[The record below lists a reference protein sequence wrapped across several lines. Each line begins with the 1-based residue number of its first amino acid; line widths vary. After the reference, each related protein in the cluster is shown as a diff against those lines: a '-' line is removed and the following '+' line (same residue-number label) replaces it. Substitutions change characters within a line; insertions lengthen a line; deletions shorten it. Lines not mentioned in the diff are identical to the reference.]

1 MANAAQATALDMCA
15 MRVSRLFSSGERFR
29 DDGVGG
35 VAAGTGAAYATAD
48 AISLDFSFNIEDGE
62 ERTLKNACG
71 DICAFY
77 STLDNLKN
85 IEIDLELCKL
95 DPELLNLLTGHTMI
109 NSGGT
114 NIGMDITGGTIPN
127 GDAGVCLELWSK
139 AWNGSELTADPYSYI
154 RWVFP
159 RVRLQF
165 NQDFSL
171 GEGFATLSLS
181 GDTQTNSNIGT
192 GPWEDWPMTPQ
203 GHMAF
208 FYDSAANYNAAVGL
222 IANGA
227 IDIPA

>member
-15 MRVSRLFSSGERFR
+15 MRVTRLHTTGERFR
-29 DDGVGG
+29 DDGAGG
-35 VAAGTGAAYATAD
+35 VAIGTGGAYVTAD
-48 AISLDFSFNIEDGE
+48 AISMDFSFNIEDGE
-62 ERTLKNACG
+62 ERKLENACG

-77 STLDNLKN
+77 STCDNLKN
-85 IEIDLELCKL
+85 IDVDLELCKL
-95 DPELLNLLTGHTMI
+95 DPELLNLLTGHAMI
-109 NSGGT
+109 NVTGT
-114 NIGMDITGGTIPN
+114 NVGMDIGSGIIPN
-127 GDAGVCLELWSK
+127 CDEGVCLELWSK
-139 AWNGSELTADPYSYI
+139 AWNATELTADPYSYI

-165 NQDFSL
+165 NKDFSL
-171 GEGFATLSLS
+171 GASFATLALS

-192 GPWEDWPMTPQ
+192 GPWEDWPMTPT

-208 FYDSAANYNAAVGL
+208 FYDSAANYDIAVGL